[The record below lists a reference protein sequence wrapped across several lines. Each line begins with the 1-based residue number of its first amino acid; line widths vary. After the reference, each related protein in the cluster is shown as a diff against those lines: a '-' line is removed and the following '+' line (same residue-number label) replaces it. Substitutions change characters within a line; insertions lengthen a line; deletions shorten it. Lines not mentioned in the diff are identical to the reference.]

1 LRPAAG
7 FTARNATLRGVIQ
20 EAYDLK
26 DDGLLGGPDW
36 VGSERY
42 DINAKP
48 ESPVSDERARSMLQ
62 TLLVDR
68 FQLKVHH
75 ETRLLPVYALT
86 VGKDGPKLKE
96 GADSNGVMRP
106 SGPPS
111 GPPPRAGYCGGSMVS
126 FGRMTSRKV
135 SIQKFAGT
143 LSEIMGRPV
152 LDMTG
157 LTGVFDV
164 DLRWT
169 PDETQFGGKAKT
181 DDSGAPSIFTALQEL
196 GLKLDARKGSVDV
209 VVIDHGERPS
219 RELIQPWL
227 LVPCR

>member
-1 LRPAAG
+1 MDFLVAARPTVATRVGHICFARVHEDGPQLLTGLESVRLIGRDEFQQCAHRDRGDFRNPRADRPRLSVYLSRPYSNAGRRRSRGVRRRIGQPSTPVRQPLRPAAG

-75 ETRLLPVYALT
+75 ETRLLPGLCT
-86 VGKDGPKLKE
+86 D
-96 GADSNGVMRP
+96 
-106 SGPPS
+106 
-111 GPPPRAGYCGGSMVS
+111 CG
-126 FGRMTSRKV
+126 
-135 SIQKFAGT
+135 
-143 LSEIMGRPV
+143 
-152 LDMTG
+152 
-157 LTGVFDV
+157 
-164 DLRWT
+164 
-169 PDETQFGGKAKT
+169 
-181 DDSGAPSIFTALQEL
+181 
-196 GLKLDARKGSVDV
+196 
-209 VVIDHGERPS
+209 
-219 RELIQPWL
+219 
-227 LVPCR
+227 

>member
-1 LRPAAG
+1 
-7 FTARNATLRGVIQ
+7 
-20 EAYDLK
+20 
-26 DDGLLGGPDW
+26 
-36 VGSERY
+36 
-42 DINAKP
+42 
-48 ESPVSDERARSMLQ
+48 
-62 TLLVDR
+62 
-68 FQLKVHH
+68 
-75 ETRLLPVYALT
+75 
-86 VGKDGPKLKE
+86 
-96 GADSNGVMRP
+96 
-106 SGPPS
+106 
-111 GPPPRAGYCGGSMVS
+111 MVS

-196 GLKLDARKGSVDV
+196 GLKLDARKGAVDV

-219 RELIQPWL
+219 RELVQPWL